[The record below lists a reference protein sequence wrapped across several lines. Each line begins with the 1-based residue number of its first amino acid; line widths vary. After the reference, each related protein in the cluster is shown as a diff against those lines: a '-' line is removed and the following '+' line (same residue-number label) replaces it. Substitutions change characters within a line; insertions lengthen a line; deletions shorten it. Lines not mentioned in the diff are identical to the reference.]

1 MSAFGL
7 LPLLNRLDALTRK
20 VEELI
25 TVLKGEA
32 PPTPEAPTIVTI
44 IKPLYNNRYT
54 VFSLDTATVRTN
66 EPLGLLEILK
76 KHGVEYATYMVVLAV
91 GGGFTYQVNSKS
103 ESPCTAA
110 VGDEWSEFEISE
122 VYITNP
128 SVAGTALIHVEF
140 RVEPD

>member
-7 LPLLNRLDALTRK
+7 LPLLNRLDALIKRID
-20 VEELI
+20 ELI

-32 PPTPEAPTIVTI
+32 PPTPEAPTIVTVT
-44 IKPLYNNRYT
+44 KPLHNNRYT
-54 VFSLDTATVRTN
+54 IFSLDTATVRNN

-76 KHGVEYATYMVVLAV
+76 KHGVEHASYMVILAV

-103 ESPCTAA
+103 ESLCTAA
-110 VGDEWSEFEISE
+110 VGDEWSEFEIAE

-140 RVEPD
+140 RVEAE

>member
-7 LPLLNRLDALTRK
+7 LPLLNRLDALTKR

-25 TVLKGEA
+25 AVLKGEA
-32 PPTPEAPTIVTI
+32 PPIPEVPTVITVTKI
-44 IKPLYNNRYT
+44 LYNNRYT
-54 VFSLDTATVRTN
+54 VFSLDTTTARTN

-76 KHGVEYATYMVVLAV
+76 KHGVEYASYMVVLAV

-103 ESPCTAA
+103 ESLCTAA

-128 SVAGTALIHVEF
+128 SVVGTALIHIEF
-140 RVEPD
+140 RVGAE

>member
-7 LPLLNRLDALTRK
+7 LPLLNRLDTLTRK

-32 PPTPEAPTIVTI
+32 PPTEIPTIVTVT
-44 IKPLYNNRYT
+44 KPLYNNRYT
-54 VFSLDTATVRTN
+54 VFSFDTSTVRTN
-66 EPLGLLEILK
+66 EPLELLEILK
-76 KHGVEYATYMVVLAV
+76 KHGVEYATYMVILAV
-91 GGGFTYQVNSKS
+91 GGGFTYQMNSKS
-103 ESPCTAA
+103 ESLCTAA

-128 SVAGTALIHVEF
+128 SVAGTALIHIEF
-140 RVEPD
+140 RVEVE